1 MSIDSPEEKRVADNI
16 SFEQADRFLTEAID
30 PFQFCLAHPE
40 RGAGDAA
47 RREIQQSAYA
57 DANTAMELV
66 QMLVNP
72 EFLLRHTKSDEQNVW
87 IGGIYVGDDFFFMA
101 LEESMMG
108 SNNPQAWM
116 LFQQII
122 PRGIRYARLTAEQ
135 IETVAFF

>member
-66 QMLVNP
+66 QMVVNP
-72 EFLLRHTKSDEQNVW
+72 EFLFRHAE
-87 IGGIYVGDDFFFMA
+87 GD
-101 LEESMMG
+101 
-108 SNNPQAWM
+108 
-116 LFQQII
+116 
-122 PRGIRYARLTAEQ
+122 
-135 IETVAFF
+135 